1 MGYNLDMARYV
12 VNVRTSKSPA
22 EAFAFMA
29 DLTNFAQWDPG
40 VLEAT
45 QVEGDGPGPD
55 AAFDVT
61 VKAVPKPLVLTYRTI
76 EYDEPTALVAEA
88 KSNLL
93 RSLDRIEVR
102 PDTDG
107 DGSGS
112 VVTYDAELT
121 FNGILGLTDPLL
133 RLAFNRIGDQ
143 AADGLIKVL
152 DGERVDA

>member
-1 MGYNLDMARYV
+1 MMARYV
-12 VNVRTSKSPA
+12 VNVRTSKSPD

-45 QVEGDGPGPD
+45 QIEGEGPGPD

-76 EYDEPTALVAEA
+76 EYEEPTSLVAEA

-107 DGSGS
+107 DGTGS

-133 RLAFNRIGDQ
+133 GLAFNRIGDQ
-143 AADGLIKVL
+143 AADGLIKIL
-152 DGERVDA
+152 EGERVDA